1 LYEIRTN
8 KKDLSER
15 DICSRFI
22 AAAVKRAGGDGM
34 IQLREQVNFT
44 KGRIIV
50 RGKLV
55 NRGKAKRADHIPAG
69 EEWKK

>member
-1 LYEIRTN
+1 
-8 KKDLSER
+8 
-15 DICSRFI
+15 
-22 AAAVKRAGGDGM
+22 M

-44 KGRIIV
+44 KGLIV

-69 EEWKK
+69 EERKK